1 MKLPAEGYFSKFTHV
16 ELARFFP
23 EENRLKR
30 VQDEN
35 HKPILLDWADI
46 YDFSAEHEDLGI
58 YHSIR
63 HYDLEQGGL
72 DGPSL
77 APLHFDI
84 DNKEDPQA
92 AYNDTKKLAE
102 YLLDDINIPY
112 DAIRIYFSGMKG
124 YHVEVEPIAIRL
136 NLVAENSAAIFR
148 FVAEQ
153 FAEELGVTSFD
164 YAVYDPRRIWRLAGS
179 KHQKTGLYK
188 IPCKGLM
195 LEGAPIKV
203 ISEEA
208 QLKPT
213 PEELAVPEQEFS
225 PVAAR
230 FFAELVATYE
240 ISIKQR
246 EQNKLSNFL
255 SQGFSGNEVH
265 GDYAREFDPHK
276 LRKECPAADYLIDKA
291 DKAHHLE
298 HYERLFLCSLLT
310 YTPEA
315 IEYLH
320 RVFSKCSDYNFH
332 ISDLHIRDW
341 VRRREAGIGGRP
353 YTCAKAR
360 SVGIM
365 CTACEDL
372 EPKAYKNALGAEHVA
387 EPSPV
392 RFAYKYHEIGA

>member
-1 MKLPAEGYFSKFTHV
+1 MRLPEDGYFSRFTHV

-23 EENRLKR
+23 DENRLKR
-30 VQDEN
+30 IQDKKHN
-35 HKPILLDWADI
+35 PVLLGWDEI
-46 YDFSAEHEDLGI
+46 YEFSAKYEDIGI

-63 HYDLEQGGL
+63 HYSPGDGGL

-84 DNKEDPQA
+84 DNKENPER
-92 AYNDTKKLAE
+92 AYSDTQTLASHLIE
-102 YLLDDINIPY
+102 TLGIPY
-112 DAIRIYFSGMKG
+112 EAVRVYFSGMKG
-124 YHVEVEPIAIRL
+124 YHLEIEPMAVRL
-136 NLVAENSAAIFR
+136 NLVSENSAAIFR

-153 FAEELGVTSFD
+153 FAEDLDIVSFD

-179 KHQKTGLYK
+179 RHQKTGLYK
-188 IPCKGLM
+188 IPCKDLM
-195 LEGAPIKV
+195 LDDAGFEV
-203 ISEEA
+203 ISDKA
-208 QLKPT
+208 QHKPSVDD
-213 PEELAVPEQEFS
+213 LFVAEQQFS

-230 FFAELVATYE
+230 FFAEIVATYE
-240 ISIKQR
+240 GTIKQR
-246 EQNKLSNFL
+246 EENKLSNFL
-255 SQGFSGNEVH
+255 SQGFSGNRSH
-265 GDYAREFDPHK
+265 GDYAKEFAPHK
-276 LRKECPAADYLIDKA
+276 LRQECPAVDYLIDKA

-315 IEYLH
+315 VEYLH

-332 ISDLHIRDW
+332 ISDLHIQDW
-341 VRRREAGIGGRP
+341 IRRREAGTGGRP

-360 SVGIM
+360 SVGIQ

-372 EPKAYKNALGAEHVA
+372 QPKAYKNVLGAEHIA